1 MDMRIG
7 LIGCGGISGRH
18 LPELASA
25 RGAVIWALCDIDTE
39 KLNRAGDRYGVPP
52 ERRYTDYRQLID
64 NGEVDAVDICTP
76 NYLHVPMA
84 GYAAE
89 RGKHFCC
96 EKPLGINTDETI
108 RLKQLAEKNKV
119 KSMVCF
125 SYRFLP
131 AVRYA
136 KELAERGEL
145 GRVVTVIAKYLKSS
159 AFMFGRRLDWRF
171 VGEAARY
178 GVSGDLGVHILDLAS
193 FLAGDV
199 CSVTADL
206 GIAVMARMKL
216 DSDEYAPVE
225 TDDWCHFLARFDG
238 GASGTFTISRAAY
251 GNTNQICVDIYGDR
265 GALRFD
271 LNHSD
276 RLEVYSGGIQP
287 GSAIEKMETVV
298 VPDEYRAGQMQCFVD
313 LLWGRPDKY
322 IPTLADGVKLQRVLD
337 AILESDRRRGWV
349 DIGDM

>member
-1 MDMRIG
+1 MDIRIG

-18 LPELASA
+18 LPELDAS
-25 RGAVIWALCDIDTE
+25 RGACVNALCDIDPAR
-39 KLNRAGDRYGVPP
+39 LNAAGDKYHVPL
-52 ERRYTDYRQLID
+52 ERRFTDWRELVD
-64 NGEVDAVDICTP
+64 SPDVDAVDICTP

-84 GYAAE
+84 SRAAAA
-89 RGKHFCC
+89 GKSFCC
-96 EKPLGINTDETI
+96 EKPLGVNTEETEQLQ
-108 RLKQLAEKNKV
+108 RLADANHV

-136 KELAERGEL
+136 KELVERGEL
-145 GRVVTVIAKYLKSS
+145 GRVITVIAKYLKSS
-159 AFMFGRRLDWRF
+159 AFMKGRRLDWRF
-171 VGEAARY
+171 VGEYARY
-178 GVSGDLGVHILDLAS
+178 RVSGDHRVNILDLAS
-193 FLAGDV
+193 FLSGDV
-199 CSVTADL
+199 RSVAADL
-206 GIAVMARMKL
+206 GIAVKARMKL

-265 GALRFD
+265 GALRFA

>member
-1 MDMRIG
+1 
-7 LIGCGGISGRH
+7 
-18 LPELASA
+18 
-25 RGAVIWALCDIDTE
+25 
-39 KLNRAGDRYGVPP
+39 
-52 ERRYTDYRQLID
+52 
-64 NGEVDAVDICTP
+64 
-76 NYLHVPMA
+76 
-84 GYAAE
+84 
-89 RGKHFCC
+89 
-96 EKPLGINTDETI
+96 
-108 RLKQLAEKNKV
+108 
-119 KSMVCF
+119 MVCF

-171 VGEAARY
+171 VGEYARY

-193 FLAGDV
+193 FLAGDI

-206 GIAVMARMKL
+206 GIAVKERMKPG
-216 DSDEYAPVE
+216 SDEYAPVE
-225 TDDWCHFLARFDG
+225 TDDWCHFLAHFDG

-251 GNTNQICVDIYGDR
+251 GNTNQICVEIYGDS

-276 RLEVYSGGIQP
+276 RLEVYSGGMKP
-287 GSAIEKMETVV
+287 GDAVEKFETIA

-313 LLWGRPDKY
+313 LLLARPDKY

-337 AILESDRRRGWV
+337 AILESGRTRRWV
-349 DIGDM
+349 DIEYC